1 MPASLGLPRTVNQM
15 PPNAQDGDLLKRAVV
30 SLERKLRESQQAVAA
45 LQKEVDVLRQETQEL
60 PAVRG
65 RLAEALAGRGDLQG
79 QADRWQRQAMQAQA
93 VAEEAQRQ
101 RDRAQAAQAA
111 AEAAQE
117 QAAAKAA
124 EWRADS
130 EALQL
135 GEARARGQAQV
146 LEEQVQQL
154 EAANSELRQ
163 DNRQHAAKLREA
175 YERWVAG
182 GLKSGFS

>member
-1 MPASLGLPRTVNQM
+1 M

-30 SLERKLRESQQAVAA
+30 SLERKLRESQKAAAA
-45 LQKEVDVLRQETQEL
+45 LQREVDVLRQETQEL

-65 RLAEALAGRGDLQG
+65 RLAEALARRGDLQG
-79 QADRWQRQAMQAQA
+79 QADRWQRQAVQSQAE
-93 VAEEAQRQ
+93 AEEALRQ
-101 RDRAQAAQAA
+101 RDRAQAAQAG

-146 LEEQVQQL
+146 LEEQMQQL
-154 EAANSELRQ
+154 EAANSGLRQ
-163 DNRQHAAKLREA
+163 DNQQHAAKLREA

-182 GLKSGFS
+182 GRGGAGAWAVSCICRLTQKV